1 MEKRNEKGQ
10 TLQEFLK
17 AYNPKDFVRPSVT
30 VDMLLF
36 ATDEKRER
44 LKILLVKR
52 KDHPFIGEWAFPGG
66 FINIDESAYE
76 AACREL
82 EEETGLK
89 GIYMEQLYTFTNP
102 KRDPR
107 MRVIDI
113 AYMALVPMMPV
124 KAGDDAKEA
133 AWFDVTATKEE
144 ILLSHED
151 VTIRYKLEEKQ
162 FHNGKV
168 SVNGIVPAPET
179 ETKLAFDHAEILL
192 EGITRLRN
200 KMLYTDIIFNLMPDK
215 FSILD
220 IRDLYRVIM
229 NEDIHPQKVRRM
241 FGRYIEKT
249 QETKDDKLGR
259 PELLYQVKNQ
269 AMIKGGDKDE

>member
-1 MEKRNEKGQ
+1 MDKKNENGQ
-10 TLQEFLK
+10 TLKEFLQT
-17 AYNPKDFVRPSVT
+17 YNPRDYERPSVT
-30 VDMLLF
+30 VDTLIF
-36 ATDEKRER
+36 TTDKKREN
-44 LKILLVKR
+44 LKILLIKR
-52 KDHPFIGEWAFPGG
+52 KDHPFIDDWAFPGG

-82 EEETGLK
+82 KEETGLDD
-89 GIYMEQLYTFTNP
+89 IYMEQLYTFTNP

-113 AYMALVPMMPV
+113 AYMALVPMLPI

-133 AWFDVTATKEE
+133 AWFDVQMTREE
-144 ILLSHED
+144 IILSYQD
-151 VTIRYKLEEKQ
+151 IKIRYKLEQKQ
-162 FHNGKV
+162 FCNGKV
-168 SVNGIVPAPET
+168 PVGGRIPKPAT

-200 KMLYTDIIFNLMPDK
+200 KMLYTDIIFNLLPDK

-220 IRDLYRVIM
+220 IRDLYKVIM

-241 FGRYIEKT
+241 FNRYIQQT
-249 QETKDDKLGR
+249 SETKDTFGR
-259 PELLYQVKNQ
+259 PQILYEVN
-269 AMIKGGDKDE
+269 ENRYR